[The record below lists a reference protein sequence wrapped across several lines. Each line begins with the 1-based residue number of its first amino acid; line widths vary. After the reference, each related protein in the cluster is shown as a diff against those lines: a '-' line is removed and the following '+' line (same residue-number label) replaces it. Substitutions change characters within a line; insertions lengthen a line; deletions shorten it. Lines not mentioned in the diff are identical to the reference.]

1 MSTIVSDPIRG
12 TSEPD
17 RYWTSTNLGEAC
29 PEVMTPM
36 CWSVWEESAELGWLY
51 SMSAFGVIPKSK
63 VRVSPDVNDRGL
75 SCFYGRQALNV
86 DAIKQIMAALPGVSA
101 DDFERDLMGSVRP
114 DAPQFPTSYA
124 RLPVLL
130 VKAPWTLLRTGKRLR
145 KLHDGMYE
153 KWLATVFESGTPTDS
168 GQRPIDLLV
177 AAREDFIRVFSVHC
191 VVRFMFQ
198 GGQSAVTGAAEAAGD
213 AGLAV
218 ELLSG
223 VGEVNETRMADDLW
237 HLGRGQISEDEF
249 LRSWGYHGPNEGN
262 PYTTAWR
269 ENPAPIRSLARAS
282 AERERPAERA
292 ARAQAAGLE
301 AERRLLAATP
311 ALRRAGV
318 RWLLRRMRNIVRT
331 LQVGKAAYLMAID
344 ECRWAVRNFGAEQV
358 RLGRLQEVDHVFFFT
373 VEECRQLD
381 AGELA
386 DPQAVVDARRAT
398 RAEYKAMVLPVSFRG
413 MPEPI
418 VVDPDF
424 EANASAQFSG
434 AASGGGVVEGRARV
448 VVDPEQEVDLEPG
461 DILVCRFTDPSW
473 APLMALADALVIDIG
488 GSASHGAVVARE
500 LGIPYLIGTE
510 TGTRLLRDGDRIR
523 VDGGANSVQ
532 VLRRG
537 GVAET
542 ATA

>member
-1 MSTIVSDPIRG
+1 MSTTVSDPIRG
-12 TSEPD
+12 TSEPG

-36 CWSVWEESAELGWLY
+36 CWSIWEGSAELGWLY
-51 SMSAFGVIPKSK
+51 SMSAFGVIPRKK
-63 VRVSPDVNDRGL
+63 VVVSPDVNERGL

-86 DAIKQIMAALPGVSA
+86 DAIKKIMAALPGVSA
-101 DDFERDLMGSVRP
+101 DDFERDLMGSVRA

-124 RLPVLL
+124 RLPVLM
-130 VKAPWTLLRTGKRLR
+130 VKAPWALMRTGKRLR
-145 KLHDGMYE
+145 RLHDRMYD
-153 KWLATVFESGTPTDS
+153 KWLSTVYRGGEVDEA

-198 GGQSAVTGAAEAAGD
+198 GGQSAVTGAAAAAGD
-213 AGLAV
+213 PGLAV
-218 ELLSG
+218 ALLSG
-223 VGEVNETRMADDLW
+223 VGDVNETRMADDLW
-237 HLGRGQISEDEF
+237 RLGRGQVTEDEF
-249 LRSWGYHGPNEGN
+249 LSTWGYHGPNEGN
-262 PYTTAWR
+262 PYATVWR
-269 ENPAPIRSLARAS
+269 ENPAPIRALARAS
-282 AERERPAERA
+282 AERERPADRA
-292 ARAQAAGLE
+292 ARAQTAGQE
-301 AERRLLAATP
+301 AERTLLAATP
-311 ALRRAGV
+311 AAKRAGV

-344 ECRWAVRNFGAEQV
+344 ECRWAARNFGAEQV
-358 RLGRLQEVDHVFFFT
+358 RLGRLQAADDIFFFT
-373 VEECRQLD
+373 VEECRRLD

-386 DPQAVVDARRAT
+386 DPQAVIDARRAT
-398 RAEYKAMVLPVSFRG
+398 RVEYKAMVLPLSFRG

-418 VVDPDF
+418 VVDPDIDADTAT
-424 EANASAQFSG
+424 ELTG

-448 VVDPEQEVDLEPG
+448 VVDPEQDIDLEPG

-473 APLMALADALVIDIG
+473 APLMALSEALVIDIG

-500 LGIPYLIGTE
+500 LGIPYVIGTE
-510 TGTRLLRDGDRIR
+510 SGTRVVRDGDHIQ
-523 VDGGANSVQ
+523 VDGTGNTVR

-537 GVAET
+537 ADART